1 MEVKEKIKSLIE
13 GKIEKLGYKLVD
25 LEIKRK
31 ERKTGVIITI
41 KKEKGISI
49 KDCERVSKLIDP
61 ILEKENLFDGP
72 WFLIVSSA
80 KLSEKELNSLGWEE
94 K

>member
-1 MEVKEKIKSLIE
+1 MEIEEKIKSLIKE
-13 GKIEKLGYKLVD
+13 KIEKLGYELGKIKVRGG
-25 LEIKRK
+25 KRK
-31 ERKTGVIITI
+31 AEVIVVI

-72 WFLIVSSA
+72 WYLIVSSA
-80 KLSEKELNSLGWEE
+80 GLDEEELDQLNLKE
-94 K
+94 